1 MHPNGLETHV
11 RPKGHD
17 QENATPSAANLK
29 PVQYTL
35 ANIMYRDQA
44 AKGHQEP
51 RLDADAPTSSNE
63 QEMNPLHDKD
73 QQHFRRQSHLHR
85 SARDRL

>member
-17 QENATPSAANLK
+17 QATATQALANLK

-35 ANIMYRDQA
+35 ANIKYRDQA

-51 RLDADAPTSSNE
+51 RLDADAPISSYE

-73 QQHFRRQSHLHR
+73 QQHFRRQSHLHH
-85 SARDRL
+85 SARNRL